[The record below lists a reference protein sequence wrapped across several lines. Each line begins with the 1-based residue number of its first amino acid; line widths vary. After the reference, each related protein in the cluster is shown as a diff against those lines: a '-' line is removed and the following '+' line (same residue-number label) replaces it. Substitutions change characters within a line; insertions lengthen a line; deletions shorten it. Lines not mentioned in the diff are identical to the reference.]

1 MSSLSMQPEIQALT
15 PERAQGPRMH
25 VCMVSYSIYD
35 TDNRVRRYA
44 ETLAREGHRVDA
56 VVLRAEGQS
65 NQPEV
70 IKGVNVFR
78 IQKRIKNEKGK
89 LDYLRRMSAFFL
101 RSMVFLTREQ
111 LRNPYDLIHVHSLPD
126 FEVFAALVPKLM
138 GAKIIL
144 DIHDIVPEFYASKF
158 NTSQD
163 SFAFKTLV
171 AVERISAS
179 FCDHVIAANHIWE
192 KRLQSRSVK
201 AAKVTTILNFPDTE
215 MFQRKGRNRLDN
227 RFVLLYPGSLNYH
240 QGLDI
245 AIRAFD
251 SIKEL
256 VPHAD
261 FHIYGTGEALPR
273 LKEMVVELGLGDRV
287 LIKGALSIDKIS
299 AVIENADLGIVPKR
313 KDGFGNEAF
322 STKILE
328 FMSLGLPAI
337 IPDTMVDRYYFND
350 SVAKFFIANDEG
362 SLAAA
367 MLELITHS
375 EIREHLV
382 RNASEFVKSYTWGVN
397 QSTYLELIE
406 GLTEK
411 RVAAKAGAQAAR

>member
-1 MSSLSMQPEIQALT
+1 MSSLSMQPEIQVLT

-111 LRNPYDLIHVHSLPD
+111 LKNPYDLIHVHSLPD

-158 NTSQD
+158 NTSQN
-163 SFAFKTLV
+163 SLAFKTLV

-256 VPHAD
+256 VPQAD

-367 MLELITHS
+367 MLDLITHS
-375 EIREHLV
+375 EIRERLV

-411 RVAAKAGAQAAR
+411 RVAAKARAQAAR

>member
-1 MSSLSMQPEIQALT
+1 
-15 PERAQGPRMH
+15 
-25 VCMVSYSIYD
+25 
-35 TDNRVRRYA
+35 
-44 ETLAREGHRVDA
+44 
-56 VVLRAEGQS
+56 
-65 NQPEV
+65 
-70 IKGVNVFR
+70 
-78 IQKRIKNEKGK
+78 
-89 LDYLRRMSAFFL
+89 
-101 RSMVFLTREQ
+101 
-111 LRNPYDLIHVHSLPD
+111 
-126 FEVFAALVPKLM
+126 
-138 GAKIIL
+138 
-144 DIHDIVPEFYASKF
+144 
-158 NTSQD
+158 
-163 SFAFKTLV
+163 
-171 AVERISAS
+171 
-179 FCDHVIAANHIWE
+179 
-192 KRLQSRSVK
+192 
-201 AAKVTTILNFPDTE
+201 

-256 VPHAD
+256 VPQAD

-375 EIREHLV
+375 EIREHLI

-411 RVAAKAGAQAAR
+411 RVAAKARAQAAR